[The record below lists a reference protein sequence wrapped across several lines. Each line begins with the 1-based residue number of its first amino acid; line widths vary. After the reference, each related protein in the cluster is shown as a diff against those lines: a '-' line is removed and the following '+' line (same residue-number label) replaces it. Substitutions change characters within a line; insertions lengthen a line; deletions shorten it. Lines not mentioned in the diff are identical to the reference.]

1 MKKINRT
8 YIMGVLV
15 LAAAAWIGWQTYQM
29 PTRFVSNEPGPKL
42 FPYLSAIG
50 MGVCAILS
58 MIFEAPKDAK
68 EGKKIKITK
77 QGWLRMG
84 LLLAEFVLFALGMN
98 WIGFWIT
105 SMVGTM
111 AFFYTLKGEKKIN
124 SSTLYPY
131 DFVHSLL
138 HQNVEGTELES
149 LQAQWTALPDY
160 LEGSEE
166 KNCIVQMKKQILKL

>member
-15 LAAAAWIGWQTYQM
+15 LAAAAWIGWQTHQM

-58 MIFEAPKDAK
+58 MIFDAPKDAR
-68 EGKKIKITK
+68 EGKKLNITK

-84 LLLAEFVLFALGMN
+84 LLLVEFVLFALGME

-124 SSTLYPY
+124 IWVALILSVALGSLCYFGMTKLFSIPMPKGTLWK
-131 DFVHSLL
+131 SLGI
-138 HQNVEGTELES
+138 NM
-149 LQAQWTALPDY
+149 P
-160 LEGSEE
+160 
-166 KNCIVQMKKQILKL
+166 